1 MSAVVETWMGQLA
14 KLGEKVKARK
24 PLFSKAKKGGEVEEA
39 KEGVKESRVVQRDN
53 NNTAMLSEATVCLLM
68 DRFAPC

>member
-1 MSAVVETWMGQLA
+1 MSAGIETWMGELA

-24 PLFSKAKKGGEVEEA
+24 LLFSKAKKGGEVEEA
-39 KEGVKESRVVQRDN
+39 KEAGKEGRVVQRDN
-53 NNTAMLSEATVCLLM
+53 NSTMLSEATVCLLM